1 MIENKIQTEVKKS
14 RRGLP
19 RHVKT
24 HSLMIQIYIQK
35 QVSDVSQQ
43 EKTA

>member
-1 MIENKIQTEVKKS
+1 MLDNKIKKS

-19 RHVKT
+19 RHVKI

-43 EKTA
+43 EKIA